1 MIYDSLDTSTL
12 LNTVVL
18 FHQKIQ
24 LKNTGKRPFSGGP
37 DQPQLRHDSSS
48 PNPLTVEPK
57 GCTVADGA
65 WEKSKSCCHIDLE
78 VWRFIE
84 ELATPNR
91 KKNIDAYIICIYY
104 ICIQLYIITTYINT
118 KHRVI
123 IGAVPFLIAWASLP
137 HIFAHRFGSVPPHP
151 QRLHPPGSYQVCS
164 WRCVTSI
171 PKLNSVLYRNGSLTV
186 KTQTKKHAAW
196 KTTIF
201 AFLLGF
207 DNFQGQSVELHRG
220 SLIRM
225 TILVPSRELTYP
237 TLGSSENHRLKNAI
251 FEGIWVFPH
260 YFRKHPYV
268 SSLEEK
274 TTHKPTKTAFK
285 MPLPQCGGKPEL

>member
-91 KKNIDAYIICIYY
+91 KKNICIYHMY
-104 ICIQLYIITTYINT
+104 ILYMHTIVYNYYIHKYKTSCDHWCCAISHCLSFPTTHLCAPLWIRST
-118 KHRVI
+118 
-123 IGAVPFLIAWASLP
+123 
-137 HIFAHRFGSVPPHP
+137 
-151 QRLHPPGSYQVCS
+151 
-164 WRCVTSI
+164 TS
-171 PKLNSVLYRNGSLTV
+171 STTSS
-186 KTQTKKHAAW
+186 AW
-196 KTTIF
+196 KLPS
-201 AFLLGF
+201 LL
-207 DNFQGQSVELHRG
+207 VKMCHK
-220 SLIRM
+220 
-225 TILVPSRELTYP
+225 YP
-237 TLGSSENHRLKNAI
+237 EIK
-251 FEGIWVFPH
+251 
-260 YFRKHPYV
+260 
-268 SSLEEK
+268 
-274 TTHKPTKTAFK
+274 
-285 MPLPQCGGKPEL
+285 QCVI